1 MRAVIQRVNWAN
13 VSVDLEQIS
22 SIEKGLL
29 ILLGV
34 DVLDDDQ
41 DILWLA
47 KKIAQ
52 LRIFSDNNAMMNLS
66 VKDMLAEVLVV
77 SQFTLLA
84 QVKKGNRPSFT
95 KAALP
100 KDAENIY
107 NKFVTELENILE
119 RKVKTGV
126 FGADMKV
133 SLCNDGPVTIFIDT
147 KNKE

>member
-100 KDAENIY
+100 KDAKNMY
-107 NKFVTELENILE
+107 SKFVTELENILE